1 MSVVKPI
8 RGDAG
13 SGVATHLQCPLC
25 GNFAKSHAFQL
36 SHIAS
41 AHPTYLDGVAM
52 GRLGNI
58 VMYQSGARLFH
69 CAECFFTSRDFN
81 KLYQHIISKHCLD
94 ETTAAEGAG
103 VEDNGSEKLEKE
115 ADEKVKEIDE
125 DVKEVDE
132 EVKEAVEEM
141 MEVSEDVK
149 EVKEVH
155 ENLNELDKELKE
167 LDEELKE
174 LDKELKEL
182 DEEVK
187 EVDEELKEVDEE
199 VDGEVKEED
208 KELKEVDGEVKEED
222 GDINE
227 IDKDM
232 KGANEEDD
240 AAPQSPKEVKDEDAT
255 SEMMIS
261 DVDNCVLVF
270 DGDIYHCL
278 ICGWWKNKLKG
289 SAITHV
295 VRKHNIPRE
304 FASQRIRQ
312 DDPASTSTFTPKRL
326 PSSGADEEDDDPL
339 SGDLLKEEMEA
350 TAKVVRFS
358 SNRYVCI
365 ICGWKNKMKGFTIS
379 HVVRSHDVPRPYSC
393 KDCKCTFFLPSR
405 LRQHIRRNHRP
416 GRYACPFCC
425 FRSQFLSGF
434 RRHCSRCTAREEGEA
449 GLCLVLDEE
458 GREPVVVKEETK
470 ETRAGRKRARR
481 LIEEAEDEDEL
492 MFF

>member
-1 MSVVKPI
+1 MSVVKQN
-8 RGDAG
+8 RGDPC
-13 SGVATHLQCPLC
+13 SGVASHLQCPLC

-41 AHPTYLDGVAM
+41 AHPTYLDSVAM

-81 KLYQHIISKHCLD
+81 KLYQHIIAKHCLD
-94 ETTAAEGAG
+94 EAAAAEGAG
-103 VEDNGSEKLEKE
+103 LEDNGSGKGEKE
-115 ADEKVKEIDE
+115 ADEKVKEIDA
-125 DVKEVDE
+125 DVKKVDEEIKEADEEVMEVGEEAKEVDE
-132 EVKEAVEEM
+132 GLK
-141 MEVSEDVK
+141 
-149 EVKEVH
+149 
-155 ENLNELDKELKE
+155 ELDEELKE

-174 LDKELKEL
+174 LDEEVKEVGEELKEVGEELKEL
-182 DEEVK
+182 DI
-187 EVDEELKEVDEE
+187 EVD
-199 VDGEVKEED
+199 
-208 KELKEVDGEVKEED
+208 KEVDGEVKE
-222 GDINE
+222 
-227 IDKDM
+227 IDTDM
-232 KGANEEDD
+232 KDANEDD
-240 AAPQSPKEVKDEDAT
+240 AIPQSPEEVKDEDAT

-261 DVDNCVLVF
+261 DVDNSVIVF
-270 DGDIYHCL
+270 DGDMYHCL

-304 FASQRIRQ
+304 FVSQRIRQ
-312 DDPASTSTFTPKRL
+312 GDPASTSTFMPKRH
-326 PSSGADEEDDDPL
+326 PSSGADEEEEDPL

-350 TAKVVRFS
+350 TAKVVRFC
-358 SNRYVCI
+358 SNRYVCV
-365 ICGWKNKMKGFTIS
+365 ICGWKNKMKGFAIS

-405 LRQHIRRNHRP
+405 LRQHIRRTHRP

-425 FRSQFLSGF
+425 FRSQFLAGF
-434 RRHCSRCTAREEGEA
+434 RRHCSRCTAREEGEG
-449 GLCLVLDEE
+449 GLGLVLDEE
-458 GREPVVVKEETK
+458 GRGPVVIKEETK

-492 MFF
+492 IYF